1 MDQTSLTGTE
11 SFAARLRRSEQWRVI
26 LMLAALLVSLIA
38 VIVRRSLGGAV
49 MTANGVFVPTVILLC
64 AGVIYQFVALSI
76 VSRRARDGGAI
87 PDWQRLLSVTV
98 DLAIPGGAL
107 LILQLHSPTGAMQA
121 LSAPALLFF
130 PLVTMLSILR
140 LRPWFSLGTG
150 LIAALVHIALVIR
163 ATRVAEI
170 DAHQLPM
177 LFSYSVLLALFGV
190 AAAVASWLTRRY
202 VIEAVAEATVAER
215 AQRAMASIE
224 QDLRVARDI
233 QMGLMPS
240 ERPAIA
246 GYDVA
251 GMARPASQAGGDYY
265 DWQPLPDGRLV
276 VVIADVTGHG
286 IGPAL
291 VMAVCRAYSRASAP
305 TSAGPEFL
313 LAQLNDLIYDDVK
326 GARFITMAVAIVN
339 SDGAVEL
346 VSAGHGPTLLYRAAS
361 KQVECFGGDG
371 LPLGIVRSESYGP
384 RRNFRLETGDVMML
398 LTDGFLEYARAGD
411 EELFGE
417 ERLAAAL
424 KAGADL
430 SSEKII
436 AAIDEAVTRFAGGA
450 VQTDDMTAVV
460 IKRT

>member
-1 MDQTSLTGTE
+1 MDQASLTGTE
-11 SFAARLRRSEQWRVI
+11 SFAARLRRSEQWRIV
-26 LMLAALLVSLIA
+26 LMLAALLVSLLA
-38 VIVRRSLGGAV
+38 VIARRIVGGAV
-49 MTANGVFVPTVILLC
+49 MTANTVFIPSVGILT
-64 AGVIYQFVALSI
+64 AGLIYQCVAMAT
-76 VSRRARDGGAI
+76 VRRRARDGGAI
-87 PDWQRLLSVTV
+87 PDWQRMVSVAV
-98 DLAIPGGAL
+98 DLAIPSGGL
-107 LILQLHSPTGAMQA
+107 LILQLNSPRGEVAA
-121 LSAPALLFF
+121 LSAPALLLF
-130 PLVTMLSILR
+130 PLVILLSILR

-150 LIAALVHIALVIR
+150 LIAALIHVGLVIR
-163 ATRVAEI
+163 ATRVTTI
-170 DAHQLPM
+170 DAAHLPV
-177 LFSYSVLLALFGV
+177 LFSYSVLLAVIGV

-202 VIEAVAEATVAER
+202 VIEAVDEATAAEH
-215 AQRAMASIE
+215 AQRAVATIE

-233 QMGLMPS
+233 QMGLLPS
-240 ERPAIA
+240 ANPAIA
-246 GYDVA
+246 GFDVA

-339 SDGAVEL
+339 ADGAVEL

-371 LPLGIVRSESYGP
+371 LPLGIVPSECYGP
-384 RRNFRLETGDVMML
+384 RRNIQLETGDVLVL
-398 LTDGFLEYARAGD
+398 LTDGFVEYARAGD
-411 EELFGE
+411 KELFGE

-424 KAGADL
+424 MASTDL

-436 AAIDEAVTRFAGGA
+436 AALDEAVTGFAGGA